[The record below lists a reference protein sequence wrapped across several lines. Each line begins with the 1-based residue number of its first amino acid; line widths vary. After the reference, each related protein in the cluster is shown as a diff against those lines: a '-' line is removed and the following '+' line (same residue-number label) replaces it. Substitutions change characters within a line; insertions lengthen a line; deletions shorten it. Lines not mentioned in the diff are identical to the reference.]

1 MTEDTAFFRPVGD
14 ICQRRVVTCRAADAL
29 AGVVGTMRERNISSV
44 VVADGERPVGI
55 VTDRDLRNKV
65 VAGGG
70 DPAQLT
76 AGDVMNAPVS
86 TIGED
91 EPLYRAL
98 HRMSRLRIHRLVVV
112 DGQGALAG
120 IVTDTDLLRLQA
132 HSPHQLVLDIEL
144 ARDMD
149 DLKALHGRIQA
160 LVQHLSGTATG
171 TRDLVR
177 LIAHLNDQIIVR
189 LAELLRA
196 DWFDDLPAGFAFL
209 VLGSEGRGEQ
219 TLATDQDN
227 AIVYAD
233 DLAPGEVQRIEEFS
247 QALID
252 GLLAIG
258 VPPCP
263 GGIMARN
270 AEWRRSLADWERRIA
285 GWMATPTPD
294 NILACSTFLDLRTV
308 FGDPAFERTLKARI
322 YRQSADNALFLLR
335 MVEGG
340 LRFAPPLGWFGR
352 VKGES
357 GGEHAGDL
365 EIKKAGIFAI
375 TDGIKALALQ
385 AQALDGSTAQRLDA
399 LRAAAVMPPA
409 EAENLAA
416 AFEFL
421 VRLRLRTQVEALHE
435 GRQPDNYVALAQ
447 LNAMEQ
453 ARLKTALAT
462 VEKFQSF
469 LSHHFGLHL
478 AR

>member
-1 MTEDTAFFRPVGD
+1 MTEDTAFFRPVGE
-14 ICQRRVVTCRAADAL
+14 ICRRHVVTCAAGDRL
-29 AGVVGTMRERNISSV
+29 IGVVGTMRERNISSV
-44 VVADGERPVGI
+44 VVADGTRPLGI

-65 VAGGG
+65 VANGG
-70 DPAQLT
+70 DPARLSV
-76 AGDVMNAPVS
+76 GEVMNAPVL
-86 TIGED
+86 TIGE
-91 EPLYRAL
+91 EAPIYRAL
-98 HRMSRLRIHRLVVV
+98 HRMSRLGIHRLVVV
-112 DGQGALAG
+112 DGEGRLAG
-120 IVTDTDLLRLQA
+120 IVTDTDLLRLQT
-132 HSPHQLVLDIEL
+132 HSPHQLVLDIEQ
-144 ARDMD
+144 AQDID
-149 DLKALHGRIQA
+149 ALKALHARIEA
-160 LVQHLSGTATG
+160 LVLHLSGTAIA

-177 LIAHLNDQIIVR
+177 LIAHLNDQIVVR
-189 LAELLRA
+189 LGELLRA
-196 DWFDDLPAGFAFL
+196 GWFDDLPAGFAFL

-233 DLAPGEVQRIEEFS
+233 DLTPAAVKRIEEFS

-270 AEWRRSLADWERRIA
+270 PEWRRSLADWERRIA

-294 NILACSTFLDLRTV
+294 NLLACSTFLDLRTV
-308 FGDPAFERTLKARI
+308 FGDPAFEQALKARI
-322 YRQSADNALFLLR
+322 YRNAADNALFLMR

-365 EIKKAGIFAI
+365 DIKKAGIFAI

-399 LRAAAVMPPA
+399 LRAGQRMPPA
-409 EAENLAA
+409 EAEDLAA

-421 VRLRLRTQVEALHE
+421 VRLRLRAQVEALRE
-435 GRQPDNYVALAQ
+435 GRTPDNYVALAQ

-469 LSHHFGLHL
+469 LSHHFSVHL